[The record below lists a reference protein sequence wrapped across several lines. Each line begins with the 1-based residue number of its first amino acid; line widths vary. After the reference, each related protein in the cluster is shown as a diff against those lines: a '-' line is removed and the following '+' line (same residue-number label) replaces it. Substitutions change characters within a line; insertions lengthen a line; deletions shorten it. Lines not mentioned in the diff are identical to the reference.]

1 MLVLH
6 RKNGESIMI
15 GNKIEIKILE
25 VGEGKVKVGIEA
37 PRDISILR
45 REVYLEI
52 IEENKK
58 ASEFEK
64 DSLALIKRVSRG
76 STRNQQE
83 RKE

>member
-64 DSLALIKRVSRG
+64 DSLALIKKG
-76 STRNQQE
+76 E
-83 RKE
+83 